1 MAFTAV
7 YDACVLYPVSLRDL
21 FIRLG
26 QTGLFRAKW
35 TERIIDEFVD
45 ALLEKRP
52 DLKDSLERQ
61 RELMRN
67 AIRDVD
73 VRDYARLIPVVPQ
86 LPDVDDAHVVAA
98 AMACGAEVIVTFNL
112 GDFPDDVL
120 KRLGIEAQHPDSFV
134 MHLIDLDRGAIEA
147 VIEAMSAN
155 RKDPPMTYDE
165 ILDTLHV
172 RGLPRSAAELRRK

>member
-7 YDACVLYPVSLRDL
+7 YDACVLYPISLRDL

-35 TERIIDEFVD
+35 TERILDEFAE

-52 DLKDSLERQ
+52 ELKDSLDRQ
-61 RELMRN
+61 REQMRN

-73 VRDYARLIPVVPQ
+73 VRDYARLIPVVPP
-86 LPDVDDAHVVAA
+86 LPDTKDAHVVAA

-112 GDFPDDVL
+112 EDFPPEVL
-120 KRLGIEAQHPDSFV
+120 KPLGIEAQHPDTFV
-134 MHLIDLDRGAIEA
+134 MHLIDLDREAVKA
-147 VIEAMSAN
+147 VIEAMAAIKKN
-155 RKDPPMTYDE
+155 PPMTYDQV
-165 ILDTLHV
+165 LDTLAN
-172 RGLPRSAAELRRK
+172 RGLPNSAASLRRK